1 MEATIGKAINEW
13 KIGVNELCK
22 SDGATAMTFNFFG
35 LLIDITTTHR
45 VKRGVT
51 TWGVVVTTK
60 RQDSEPYV
68 RGLSLSWVSEEVS

>member
-1 MEATIGKAINEW
+1 
-13 KIGVNELCK
+13 
-22 SDGATAMTFNFFG
+22 MTFNVFG

-51 TWGVVVTTK
+51 TWGIVVTTK

-68 RGLSLSWVSEEVS
+68 RGLSLSWVSEEVG